1 VRSLQQGSGALVIAA
16 LLSAC
21 SRDATPTFNPV
32 PTAPALAVPS
42 VASAP
47 AAVSSPTSG
56 PGSSRVDITGEVVF
70 RTTQDFQCS
79 YALDDFFIRGIM
91 GVYDGVPMYLDINV
105 EFYKGPGAYLRRT
118 QVRLRRVANGSAF
131 YASWYQ
137 GHASGT
143 VLAQGKGMDL
153 TAIEVPPEPGT
164 DSHRPVR
171 IGGHFGCLPSARSRG

>member
-1 VRSLQQGSGALVIAA
+1 VRSLLRGSGAFVIAA
-16 LLSAC
+16 VLCGC

-32 PTAPALAVPS
+32 PTAPARAVPS
-42 VASAP
+42 AVSAP
-47 AAVSSPTSG
+47 AVAASPTSG
-56 PGSSRVDITGEVVF
+56 PGSSRVDITGEVTF
-70 RTTQDFQCS
+70 RATQDFQCS

-91 GVYDGVPMYLDINV
+91 GRYDGVPMYIDINV
-105 EFYKGPGAYLRRT
+105 EFYKGPGPYLRRT

-153 TAIEVPPEPGT
+153 TTIEVPPEPGT
-164 DSHRPVR
+164 DSQRPVR
-171 IGGHFGCLPSARSRG
+171 IGGHFGCLPTARPGG